1 MPKRRNPIKDWS
13 QYLLARLAGFA
24 LSVGNINANL
34 RIMEVVGRFGYGFDK
49 RRRQRVLDNLSH
61 AFPDWTQEQREK
73 LARGS
78 FEHFMKLVVELAVT
92 PRVMH
97 ADTWARHV
105 HFRDMGESLKWLNA
119 GNPAIVLT
127 GHVGNWE
134 MLGYTNALMGYPV
147 DALARPIDNPLV
159 NRWVLDV
166 REQRGLKII
175 TKFDATDRML
185 DVISSGGQLGFVADQ
200 NAGKKGIFVPFFN
213 RMASTYKSI
222 GLLAISQ
229 NVPIMCGFA
238 RRVGSGFHYELSTV
252 DIIHPH
258 EWKEQRDP
266 LFYVTARYS
275 RAIETMV
282 RRCPEQYLWM
292 HRRWKS
298 RPRWE
303 QDGKPM
309 PASMQAKL
317 ESLPWMDQV
326 TLDRLKQPVENGKNG
341 QP

>member
-13 QYLLARLAGFA
+13 QYLLARMAGFA

-34 RIMEVVGRFGYGFDK
+34 RIMETVGRFGYWFDK
-49 RRRQRVLDNLSH
+49 RRRERVHDNLSH
-61 AFPDWTQEQREK
+61 AFPDWPQAQREE
-73 LARGS
+73 LAMRS
-78 FEHFMKLVVELAVT
+78 FQHFMKLVVELAVT

-97 ADTWARHV
+97 ADTWTRHV
-105 HFRDMGESLKWLNA
+105 QFRDMGESLKWLNA

-159 NRWVLDV
+159 NQWVLDV

-185 DVISSGGQLGFVADQ
+185 NVITSGGQLGFVADQ

-229 NVPIMCGFA
+229 DVPIMCGFA
-238 RRVGSGFHYELSTV
+238 RRVGHDFHYEISTV
-252 DIIHPH
+252 DFIHPH
-258 EWKEQRDP
+258 EWKEQPDP

-275 RAIETMV
+275 RAIEMMV
-282 RRCPEQYLWM
+282 RRSPEQYLWM
-292 HRRWKS
+292 HRRWKT

-303 QDGKPM
+303 QNGKPM
-309 PASMQAKL
+309 PASMQAKI
-317 ESLPWMDQV
+317 ESLPWMDQK
-326 TLDRLKQPVENGKNG
+326 TMDRLKASNVPQPHPQG
-341 QP
+341 

>member
-13 QYLLARLAGFA
+13 QYLLARMAGFA

-34 RIMEVVGRFGYGFDK
+34 RIMESVGRLGCWLDK
-49 RRRQRVLDNLSH
+49 RRRERILANLSH
-61 AFPDWTQEQREK
+61 ALPELSLDQHKELATQ
-73 LARGS
+73 S
-78 FEHFMKLVVELAVT
+78 FQHFMKLIVELAVT

-97 ADTWARHV
+97 ADTWTRHV

-119 GNPAIVLT
+119 GKPAIVLT

-159 NRWVLDV
+159 NQWVLDV
-166 REQRGLKII
+166 RELRGLRII

-185 DVISSGGQLGFVADQ
+185 NVLSSGGQLGFVADQ
-200 NAGKKGIFVPFFN
+200 NAGKKGIFVPYFN

-229 NVPIMCGFA
+229 DVPIMCGFA
-238 RRVGSGFHYELSTV
+238 RRVGTGFHYEISTV
-252 DIIHPH
+252 DFIHPH
-258 EWKEQRDP
+258 EWKEQSDP
-266 LFYVTARYS
+266 LFYVTARFN

-282 RRCPEQYLWM
+282 RRSPEQYLWM
-292 HRRWKS
+292 HRRWKT

-303 QDGKPM
+303 QLSKPM
-309 PASMQAKL
+309 PASVQAKL
-317 ESLPWMDQV
+317 EALPWMDQV
-326 TLDRLKQPVENGKNG
+326 TLDRLKQPVKV
-341 QP
+341 

>member
-1 MPKRRNPIKDWS
+1 MPNRRNPIKDWS
-13 QYLLARLAGFA
+13 QYLLARMAGFA

-34 RIMEVVGRFGYGFDK
+34 RIMESVGRLGCWLDK
-49 RRRQRVLDNLSH
+49 RRRERILANLSH
-61 AFPDWTQEQREK
+61 ALPELSLDQHKELATQ
-73 LARGS
+73 S
-78 FEHFMKLVVELAVT
+78 FQHFMKLIVELAVT

-97 ADTWARHV
+97 ADTWTRHV

-119 GNPAIVLT
+119 GKPAIVLT

-159 NRWVLDV
+159 NQWVLDV
-166 REQRGLKII
+166 RELRGLRII

-185 DVISSGGQLGFVADQ
+185 NVLSSGGQLGFVADQ
-200 NAGKKGIFVPFFN
+200 NAGKKGIFVPYFN

-229 NVPIMCGFA
+229 DVPIMCGFA
-238 RRVGSGFHYELSTV
+238 RRVGTGFHYEISTV
-252 DIIHPH
+252 DFIHPH
-258 EWKEQRDP
+258 EWKEQSDP
-266 LFYVTARYS
+266 LFYVTARFN

-282 RRCPEQYLWM
+282 RRSPEQYLWM
-292 HRRWKS
+292 HRRWKT

-303 QDGKPM
+303 QLSKPM
-309 PASMQAKL
+309 PASVQAKL
-317 ESLPWMDQV
+317 EALPWMDQV
-326 TLDRLKQPVENGKNG
+326 TLDRLKQPVKV
-341 QP
+341 